1 VRQFARND
9 DAAWNE
15 DPIFDMA
22 ECTIHQEL
30 LETRGERLSLSRL
43 LIRFRDGS
51 SGTAEVEMLQVV
63 EIDSTGVIT
72 AQVAFDLDDLAAAR
86 TELHRRG
93 DDGLGL

>member
-1 VRQFARND
+1 
-9 DAAWNE
+9 
-15 DPIFDMA
+15 
-22 ECTIHQEL
+22 
-30 LETRGERLSLSRL
+30 